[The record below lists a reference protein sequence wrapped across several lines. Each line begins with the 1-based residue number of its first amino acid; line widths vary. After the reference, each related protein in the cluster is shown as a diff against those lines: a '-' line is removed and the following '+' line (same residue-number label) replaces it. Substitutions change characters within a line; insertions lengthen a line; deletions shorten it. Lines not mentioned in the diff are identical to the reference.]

1 VTRLLGYAVD
11 AGLSTGA
18 FMLALAATSYA
29 ASLVTGHPI
38 AWSRSNDLVAL
49 VFTCWQF
56 LYYAGSW
63 AANGRTCGMALLG
76 LRVVRRD
83 GRDVAARQAI
93 VRTLAFPL
101 SFLLG
106 GAGFAGI
113 LLGRERRALHDPIA
127 GTAVVYAR
135 GGRAASH

>member
-1 VTRLLGYAVD
+1 VTAAAWRGQYGHYAGGVTR
-11 AGLSTGA
+11 
-18 FMLALAATSYA
+18 
-29 ASLVTGHPI
+29 
-38 AWSRSNDLVAL
+38 
-49 VFTCWQF
+49 
-56 LYYAGSW
+56 
-63 AANGRTCGMALLG
+63 LLG

-93 VRTLAFPL
+93 VRTLAFPP

-106 GAGFAGI
+106 EAGFAGI
-113 LLGRERRALHDPIA
+113 LLGRERRALHDLIA